1 MADGDL
7 VQTNQ
12 SQPKQCLLRLYM
24 SSGGKKLFV
33 HMQNSFSVF
42 KAVSYQSLFLN
53 WFSIQGRLNR
63 RVVTTPQLKSI
74 FPLSKNLLT
83 LNRPGMSL
91 PFANMSRLNK
101 GSAGDPAGLRLMY
114 FTETQFYVSAI
125 KTRACIWTTEL
136 KVTSRAVSLYD
147 TCCWQKIFV
156 CCCCRLL
163 LCKINCEDR
172 CCN

>member
-42 KAVSYQSLFLN
+42 KAVSYQSLFIN

-74 FPLSKNLLT
+74 SPLSKNLLT

-101 GSAGDPAGLRLMY
+101 GSAGEPAGLRLMY

-125 KTRACIWTTEL
+125 KTRACMYMDDRIKSHLSSSFFIWYL
-136 KVTSRAVSLYD
+136 LLAKDL
-147 TCCWQKIFV
+147 
-156 CCCCRLL
+156 RLL
-163 LCKINCEDR
+163 LLSVITL
-172 CCN
+172 